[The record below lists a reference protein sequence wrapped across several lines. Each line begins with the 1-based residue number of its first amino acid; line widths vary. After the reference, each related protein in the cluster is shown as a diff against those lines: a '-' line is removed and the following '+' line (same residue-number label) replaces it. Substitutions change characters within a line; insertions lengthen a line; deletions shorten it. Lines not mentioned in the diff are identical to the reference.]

1 LSFWLAVNGTQLQV
15 SRARNFFEIR
25 GFLKKIRN
33 FSFHWIWSVFT
44 FCEWKAEL
52 EQTCEGLLTPSSD
65 SLMDS
70 SLTIPSSW
78 PDGWNLIPEKEAG
91 ALPANTSGGDGVVER
106 NLPLRFAVDADDDAA
121 AWGGESL
128 LLLTLPRHEKAPLLL
143 LLLWL
148 LCQAAS
154 SVNKRQKIYS
164 NEVTARALIDWFA
177 CSLASES
184 KI

>member
-1 LSFWLAVNGTQLQV
+1 MVRNCKFHARWKWTEFLWNRRFSKKKNWKFFFWALFIESGT
-15 SRARNFFEIR
+15 
-25 GFLKKIRN
+25 
-33 FSFHWIWSVFT
+33 FSL
-44 FCEWKAEL
+44 FCKWKAEL

-78 PDGWNLIPEKEAG
+78 PDGWNLIPENEAG

-106 NLPLRFAVDADDDAA
+106 NLPLRFAVDAEDDAA

-154 SVNKRQKIYS
+154 SVNKRQKNI
-164 NEVTARALIDWFA
+164 I
-177 CSLASES
+177 
-184 KI
+184 